1 VRPVTRDTRLENLTP
16 GTVVRGVTADG
27 VVTVV
32 ATRWHGTSAL
42 TLTYR
47 DAAGRV
53 DERLVYR
60 DDEPTLAVELVGRAW
75 AFDADGHLF
84 RLASEARRI
93 QLAYLFDPMLAVHL
107 SQLEA
112 LPHQIQAVYG
122 EMLPRQPLRFLLA
135 DDPGAGKTIMA
146 GLYVKELALRG
157 DLARCLVVAPG
168 GLVAQWQDELAQ
180 KFDLAFDILTR
191 DQIEAS
197 QTQNPFAERNLLIAR
212 LDHLSRNDEL
222 QAKLAG
228 TDWDLVV
235 VDEAHRLAAHWFGN
249 EVKETRRYRLGRL
262 LGSITRHLLL
272 MTATPHAGKE
282 EDFQLFLALLDADR
296 FEGRFRSGAQPGDVS
311 DLMRRMIK
319 ERLLRFDGR
328 KLFPERRAYTVPYP
342 LSDLEADL
350 YDQVT
355 TYVVEEM
362 NRAQALADAGE
373 GRRGNRVGFALTVLQ
388 RRLASSPEAIYRSLY
403 RRQERLEGE
412 LGELRIRARG
422 QAVRAA
428 TRDDLLADLDRDD
441 DPDSYDDLDDAELE
455 QVEEELVDGATAART
470 IAELEAEIATLR
482 RLEDLARRVR
492 NAGTD
497 RKWAEFVALVDDTP
511 EMRDGDGARRK
522 LIVFTEHR
530 DTLTYL
536 VERLRGRLGRPE
548 AVVAIH
554 GGTRREDRRGIQETF
569 SQDPTCLVLVATD
582 AAGEGINLQRAHLL
596 VNYDLP
602 WNPNRIE
609 QRFGRVH
616 RIGQT
621 EVCHM
626 WNLVAEDTREGQ
638 VYLTLLHKLD
648 EQRKALGGQVFDV
661 LGEAFRGQPLRELLL
676 RAIRYGDRP
685 DVRAQ
690 LDQVIDERVGEGL
703 ADLVAEHALSADML
717 GQADVA
723 RIRADLEEAQA
734 RRLQP
739 HHVRAFFLEAFAL
752 VGGRIAEREPGRY
765 QVTHVPVDAR
775 ARDRQPGLGAP
786 VLPRYERVCFDKPLL
801 RLPGKPPAELLA
813 PGHPLLDA
821 TLDLLLERHRR
832 LLTTGALLVDDT
844 DATDQPRVLVYLEHA
859 ITDGRLDVAGRQR
872 VISRRFEFVE
882 LQRDGTAA
890 PAGAAAYLDYRPATP
905 EEQAQ
910 AAGLLGEPWLAGG
923 LEAAALDVAIEQGV
937 PAHLDEVRTRTVAR
951 LRKVRAAVH
960 ERLTREVAY
969 WDHRALELDEQAAA
983 GRQPRMNP
991 DRARQRADE
1000 LAGRLRRRMAE
1011 LDQEEQLKALP
1022 PVVVGGALV
1031 VPAVLLAVSSTPGTH
1046 ARNTEWVD
1054 KTAIAAVLAA
1064 ERARGRDPEE
1074 MPHNNRGFD
1083 IRSRT
1088 QDGHLLFIEVKGR
1101 IAGGETVTI
1110 TRSEILTGLNSDRWI
1125 LALVEV
1131 DPAGSTEVRYLHHPF
1146 RGQIDDLG
1154 FTETSRTF
1162 PWAALWKAGELP
1174 S

>member
-1 VRPVTRDTRLENLTP
+1 VTRDTKLEDLTP

-27 VVTVV
+27 AVTVV
-32 ATRWHGTSAL
+32 AARWHGTSAL

-53 DERLVYR
+53 DEQLVYR
-60 DDEPTLAVELVGRAW
+60 DDESTLAVETVGRAW

-146 GLYVKELALRG
+146 GLYIKELGLRG

-168 GLVAQWQDELAQ
+168 GLVAQWQDELAE
-180 KFDLAFDILTR
+180 KFGLTFDILTR

-197 QTQNPFAERNLLIAR
+197 LTQNPFAERNLLIAR

-222 QAKLAG
+222 QAKLVD

-296 FEGRFRSGAQPGDVS
+296 FQGRFRSGAQPGDVS

-355 TYVVEEM
+355 AYVVEEM
-362 NRAQALADAGE
+362 NRAQALADVGE

-388 RRLASSPEAIYRSLY
+388 RRLASSPEAIYRSLS
-403 RRQERLEGE
+403 RRRERLVGE
-412 LGELRIRARG
+412 LGEMRTRVRG

-428 TRDDLLADLDRDD
+428 TRADPLLTDLDRDD

-455 QVEEELVDGATAART
+455 KVEEELVDGATAART

-497 RKWAEFVALVDDTP
+497 RKWAEFAALVDDTP

-530 DTLTYL
+530 DTLSYL
-536 VERLRGRLGRPE
+536 VERLGGRLGRPD

-554 GGTRREDRRGIQETF
+554 GGTRREDRRVIQETF
-569 SQDPTCLVLVATD
+569 IQDPTCLVLVATD

-661 LGEAFRGQPLRELLL
+661 LGEAFRGQPLRDLLL

-690 LDQVIDERVGEGL
+690 LDRVIDERVGEGL
-703 ADLVAEHALSADML
+703 ADLVAEHALSAEIL
-717 GQADVA
+717 SQADVA

-739 HHVRAFFLEAFAL
+739 HHISAFFLEAFAL
-752 VGGRIAEREPGRY
+752 VGGRISEREPGRY
-765 QVTHVPVDAR
+765 QITYVPADAR
-775 ARDRQPGLGAP
+775 ARDRQAGVGGP
-786 VLPRYERVCFDKPLL
+786 VLPRYERVCFDKALM

-832 LLTTGALLVDDT
+832 LLATGALLVDDIDT
-844 DATDQPRVLVYLEHA
+844 TNQPRVLVYLEHA
-859 ITDGRLDVAGRQR
+859 ITDGRLDAAGRQR

-890 PAGAAAYLDYRPATP
+890 PAGAAAYLDYRPATV
-905 EEQAQ
+905 EEKTRAG
-910 AAGLLGEPWLAGG
+910 GLLGEPWLAGD
-923 LEAAALDVAIEQGV
+923 LEAAALDVAIQQAV
-937 PAHLDEVRTRTVAR
+937 PAHLEEVRTRTVAR
-951 LRKVRAAVH
+951 VRKVRAAVH

-969 WDHRALELDEQAAA
+969 WDHRALELDEQVAA

-1000 LAGRLRRRMAE
+1000 LAARLRRRMVE

-1022 PVVVGGALV
+1022 PVVAGGALV
-1031 VPAVLLAVSSTPGTH
+1031 IPSDLLADGATPGMH
-1046 ARNTEWVD
+1046 ARNTEWID
-1054 KTAIAAVLAA
+1054 KTAVGAVLAA
-1064 ERARGRDPEE
+1064 ERSLGRDPDE
-1074 MPHNNRGFD
+1074 MPHNNRGYD

-1088 QDGHLLFIEVKGR
+1088 PDGHLLFLEVKGR
-1101 IAGGETVTI
+1101 IAGAETVTI

-1131 DPAGSTEVRYLHHPF
+1131 DPAGPTEVHYLHHPF

-1162 PWAALWKAGELP
+1162 SWTTLWKAGKPP

>member
-1 VRPVTRDTRLENLTP
+1 MRLEELTP
-16 GTVVRGVTADG
+16 GTVVRGLIADG
-27 VVTVV
+27 SVTVV
-32 ATRWHGTSAL
+32 AARWHGTSAL

-53 DERLVYR
+53 DEQLVYR
-60 DDEPTLAVELVGRAW
+60 DDEPTLAVEAVGRAW

-84 RLASEARRI
+84 RLVSEARRI

-107 SQLEA
+107 SQLDA

-122 EMLPRQPLRFLLA
+122 EMLPRQPLRYLLA

-146 GLYVKELALRG
+146 GLYIKELGLRG

-168 GLVAQWQDELAQ
+168 GLVAQWQDELAE
-180 KFDLAFDILTR
+180 KFGLTFDILTR

-197 QTQNPFAERNLLIAR
+197 LTQNPFTERDLLIAR

-222 QAKLAG
+222 QAKLTG

-342 LSDLEADL
+342 LSDLEAAL

-355 TYVVEEM
+355 AYVVEEM
-362 NRAQALADAGE
+362 NRAQALADVGE

-388 RRLASSPEAIYRSLY
+388 RRLASSPEAIYRSLS
-403 RRQERLEGE
+403 RRRERLEGE
-412 LGELRIRARG
+412 LGETRIRVRG

-428 TRDDLLADLDRDD
+428 TRAEPLLTDLDRDD
-441 DPDSYDDLDDAELE
+441 DPDGYDDLDDAELE
-455 QVEEELVDGATAART
+455 KVEEELVDGATAART
-470 IAELEAEIATLR
+470 IAELEAEITTLR

-492 NAGTD
+492 NAGSD
-497 RKWAEFVALVDDTP
+497 RKWAEFAALVDDTP

-530 DTLTYL
+530 DTLSYL
-536 VERLRGRLGRPE
+536 VERLRGRLGRPD
-548 AVVAIH
+548 AVAAIH
-554 GGTRREDRRGIQETF
+554 GGTRREDRRVIQETF
-569 SQDPTCLVLVATD
+569 TQDPTCLVLVATD

-661 LGEAFRGQPLRELLL
+661 LGEAFHGQPLRDLLL

-685 DVRAQ
+685 DIRAQ
-690 LDQVIDERVGEGL
+690 LDRVIDERVGEGL
-703 ADLVAEHALSADML
+703 ADLVAEHALSADIL
-717 GQADVA
+717 SRADVT

-739 HHVRAFFLEAFAL
+739 HHISAFFLEAFAL
-752 VGGRIAEREPGRY
+752 VGGRISEREPGRY
-765 QVTHVPVDAR
+765 QITHVPADAC

-786 VLPRYERVCFDKPLL
+786 VLPRYERVCFDKALM

-821 TLDLLLERHRR
+821 TLDLLLERHGR
-832 LLTTGALLVDDT
+832 LLATGALLVDDT
-844 DATDQPRVLVYLEHA
+844 DTTDQPRVLVYLEHA
-859 ITDGRLDVAGRQR
+859 ITDGRLDAAGRQR

-890 PAGAAAYLDYRPATP
+890 PAGAAAYLDYRPATA
-905 EEQAQ
+905 EEKAR
-910 AAGLLGEPWLAGG
+910 AAGLLDERWLAAD
-923 LEAAALDVAIEQGV
+923 LEAAALDVAIEQAV

-951 LRKVRAAVH
+951 VRKVRAAVH

-969 WDHRALELDEQAAA
+969 WDHRALELDEQVAA

-1000 LAGRLRRRMAE
+1000 LATRLRRRMVE

-1022 PVVVGGALV
+1022 PVVAGGALV
-1031 VPAVLLAVSSTPGTH
+1031 IPAGLLAVGLTPGMH
-1046 ARNTEWVD
+1046 ARNTEWID
-1054 KTAIAAVLAA
+1054 KTAVGAILLA
-1064 ERARGRDPEE
+1064 ERGLGRDPEE
-1074 MPHNNRGFD
+1074 MPHNNRGYD

-1088 QDGHLLFIEVKGR
+1088 PDGHLLFLEVKGR

-1131 DPAGSTEVRYLHHPF
+1131 DPAGRTDARYLRHPF

-1162 PWAALWKAGELP
+1162 SWTTLWKAGEPP